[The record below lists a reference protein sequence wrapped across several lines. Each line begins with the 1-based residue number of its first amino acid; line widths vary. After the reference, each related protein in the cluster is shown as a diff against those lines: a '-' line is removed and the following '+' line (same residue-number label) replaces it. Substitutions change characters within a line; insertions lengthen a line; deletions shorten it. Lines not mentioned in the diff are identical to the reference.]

1 MEYKKELIENKMVV
15 YAIANK
21 INGKKY
27 IGITT
32 NSFAERYPHGI
43 RAHHN
48 PHLRNSVKKYGQAN
62 FEVILLEKNVK
73 DMETLCKLEMK
84 YIEKYDTCN
93 ADKGYNKSLGGLG
106 VRQTERSE
114 EHCRNISI
122 AKKKIGLNTLTRMT
136 PEAIK
141 KRNAKISKAM
151 SGKNNP
157 MWNGGTSRNYLRNKM
172 TEEEYQKMLENR
184 RQSMMGE
191 NNHRYGITKSK
202 MKPETLEKL
211 RQASLGKNNPMY
223 GKNIKDYMTEEAYE
237 QWKKNV
243 ANPGA
248 KNGMARKTVIVYKG
262 KKYEFDY
269 AQEGIDYFKNKGE
282 HITRYWFYNGVT
294 EKYKNKFQFV
304 GYIEDYEEYI
314 KALVK

>member
-1 MEYKKELIENKMVV
+1 MEYKRELIENKMVV
-15 YAIANK
+15 YAITNK

-48 PHLRNSVKKYGQAN
+48 PHLRNSVKKYGQEN

-73 DMETLCKLEMK
+73 DIETLCKLEMK

-93 ADKGYNKSLGGLG
+93 VDKGYNKSLGGLG
-106 VRQTERSE
+106 VRQIERSE
-114 EHCRNISI
+114 EHCRNLSK
-122 AKKKIGLNTLTRMT
+122 AKKGINPLASYT
-136 PEAIK
+136 PEQMAR
-141 KRNAKISKAM
+141 RNAKLSKSL

-157 MWNGGTSRNYLRNKM
+157 
-172 TEEEYQKMLENR
+172 
-184 RQSMMGE
+184 
-191 NNHRYGITKSK
+191 RYGMTKDK
-202 MKPETLEKL
+202 LKPETLKKL
-211 RQASLGKNNPMY
+211 RQASLGENNPMY
-223 GKNIKDYMTEEAYE
+223 GKNIKDYMTEEEYE
-237 QWKKNV
+237 EWKKKV

-248 KNGMARKTVIVYKG
+248 KNGMARKAVIIYKNQ
-262 KKYEFDY
+262 KYEFDY

-294 EKYKNKFQFV
+294 EKYKDKFQFV

-314 KALVK
+314 KALAK